1 MLPVPGFRQKGVD
14 PSCKVIKL
22 MSRLN
27 CWRLVLW
34 VIKSLDG
41 AINRQ
46 VFWLF
51 LSNRDKQYRAVFL
64 FTFPPLSTER
74 NIQLLLQ
81 QKILFTV
88 FIKTLLVTLLL
99 HLLYSDYTT
108 CSNLSGTDYE
118 WWMTKKL
125 IHGTVIKEQC
135 TPWLADFTKAEEDF
149 STLMNMFLH
158 KSSYSPTPFASLP
171 LIWLLWQWIHINKPT
186 PPTTLAADAASMAA
200 VDCICIYTKLGQ
212 DCWSW
217 N

>member
-64 FTFPPLSTER
+64 FTFPLLSTEI

-158 KSSYSPTPFASLP
+158 KSSYSPTPFASFSL
-171 LIWLLWQWIHINKPT
+171 QF
-186 PPTTLAADAASMAA
+186 TTNLVTLTMNP
-200 VDCICIYTKLGQ
+200 Y
-212 DCWSW
+212 
-217 N
+217 